1 MRLFPGM
8 RVHLH
13 HEQHGMMSR
22 TEIGRQLFV
31 MGLSDRPL
39 SSKEVFTIEKN
50 AIRKLRRAL
59 AKPK

>member
-1 MRLFPGM
+1 M